1 MSQSRIPFARRHAE
15 RAEQILPPGYVP
27 PVVEPDLDELDHE
40 DDLTP
45 AAVARPRQALRGP
58 IRGIMLTTAGLTAMA
73 SAQTGRAYA
82 AGGTDQVPVVNVANW
97 QTFVGVAV
105 SLILTVTGLQ
115 MLAGHRKSSVRKQAE
130 HGLSAMIALLVIALG
145 LAGAVGLAWAKG
157 MITFFGA

>member
-45 AAVARPRQALRGP
+45 AAVARPRYALRAP
-58 IRGIMLTTAGLTAMA
+58 IRGIMLTAAGLTALT
-73 SAQTGRAYA
+73 STQTGRAYA
-82 AGGTDQVPVVNVANW
+82 ADQVPVVNVANW